1 MKCFTCVPPR
11 NMLIG
16 RPTFFGAP
24 RRWGVFKCLAALL
37 ILHAPLAPINASALD
52 FTTRQIADATKVNRD
67 ATISSDG
74 TIFWV
79 SYGTTDVASAI
90 TDLIRYENGNRISMG
105 ADQAANFYANAK
117 PSAQSNYVT
126 WIANYRRSDTPSWI
140 LAPVPRREG
149 EPEEIPAEYRA
160 YQDAGGRRYFENL
173 ADSTNVTMIVS
184 TNGGTITTNFIG
196 DAFNTTNSSRHPSGV
211 TEINLWAGSGEV
223 VRVTTDYRNDFAPSV
238 WGGLVAWQK
247 ARGWPFG
254 WEIMMWETGRTWQIT
269 TNFYYD
275 MAPVVQNRQMVWYG
289 WDGYDFEI
297 FLYDADK
304 NETIQ
309 ITSNRYDDVG
319 PVLWDG
325 VIAWE
330 GFPSVE
336 ADIFMWKND
345 QITKLS
351 DSVEDDFSPH
361 IWNGQ
366 VVWQSFDGD
375 DFEIYLYDG
384 TKTVKLTQNTFDDVS
399 PDIHDGVVTWM
410 GYEGG
415 WDAEVYAWDGTKII
429 RLTENEVEDR
439 DPRTAGKR
447 ITWYSGDENRSEIWL
462 AEPQ

>member
-1 MKCFTCVPPR
+1 
-11 NMLIG
+11 MLIG
-16 RPTFFGAP
+16 RPFFCGAP
-24 RRWGVFKCLAALL
+24 RRWVLLKCFAALWACFCAG
-37 ILHAPLAPINASALD
+37 APQPAQALD
-52 FTTRQIADATKVNRD
+52 FSTRQIADPTKINRD
-67 ATISSDG
+67 ITISENG
-74 TIFWV
+74 ALYWI
-79 SYGTTDVASAI
+79 SYGTNEIANAI
-90 TDLIRYENGNRISMG
+90 TDLIRYKDGERISMG
-105 ADQAANFYANAK
+105 ADQAANFNANAK
-117 PSAQSNYVT
+117 PSAQSNYVV
-126 WIANYRRSDTPSWI
+126 WIANYKKFDTPSWI
-140 LAPVPRREG
+140 LAPVPHREG
-149 EPEEIPAEYRA
+149 EPEEIPAQYKA
-160 YQDAGGRRYFENL
+160 YQDASGRRYFENL
-173 ADSTNVTMIVS
+173 ADSTNTTMVIS
-184 TNGGTITTNFIG
+184 TNSGVVTTNFIG
-196 DAFNTTNSSRHPSGV
+196 DSFNTTNFSRHPSGV
-211 TEINLWAGSGEV
+211 TEINLWTGTGEV
-223 VRVTTDYRNDFAPSV
+223 IRVTADGRNDFAPSV

-297 FLYDADK
+297 YLYDADK

-336 ADIFMWKND
+336 ADIFMWKNG
-345 QITKLS
+345 QTTKLS

-366 VVWQSFDGD
+366 IVWQSFDGD

-384 TKTVKLTQNTFDDVS
+384 TKTVKLTQNSFDDVS

-415 WDAEVYAWDGTKII
+415 WDAEIYAWDGTKII

-447 ITWYSGDENRSEIWL
+447 ITWYSGDESRSEIWL